1 MRNIIN
7 GKTLHES
14 QVEKGL
20 IKGMEEFLT
29 RCTGTTT
36 GEVLGDISK
45 LMQGDV
51 KEVVYNP
58 ARSGP
63 QLSIFRESIQRMG
76 LKGFNEQPNVHGSGV
91 ITITYLPFSID

>member
-36 GEVLGDISK
+36 GEVLVAIGK

-51 KEVVYNP
+51 KEITYNHP
-58 ARSGP
+58 RDTAE
-63 QLSIFRESIQRMG
+63 LSIFRESIQKMG
-76 LKGFNEQPNVHGSGV
+76 LSGFKEQGRAHSGLV
-91 ITITYLPFSID
+91 TITYLPFSID